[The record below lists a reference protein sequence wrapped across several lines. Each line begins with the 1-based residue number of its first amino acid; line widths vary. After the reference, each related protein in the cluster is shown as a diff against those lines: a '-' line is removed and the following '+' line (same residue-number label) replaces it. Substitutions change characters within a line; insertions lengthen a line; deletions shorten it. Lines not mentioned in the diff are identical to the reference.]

1 MTNAQKFLDLYNELD
16 QIFAKALGQY
26 DYESFSQRIRQ
37 LIPRNPVVRR
47 YKDDLYQLGN
57 LRNAIAHQSKDG
69 PAIAEPFDETVG
81 LLHRI
86 LEEFKNPKRVIP
98 EFQFEVFSVKSET
111 PLIDLLTEMKEKD
124 FSQAPIL
131 DDAGNVIEVISTNTI
146 SRWLFGEYKNEYIDL
161 TAAKIS
167 DLTPYIETKANY
179 SLISRNTTVYEAAEQ
194 FLKKSKEKQSKLDCM
209 MITHSGKVGEKLIG
223 IVCIEDIAEYLMD

>member
-1 MTNAQKFLDLYNELD
+1 MTNAHKFLDTYNALD
-16 QIFAKALGQY
+16 QAFAKTLGQS

-37 LIPRNPVVRR
+37 LILRNPVVRR

-57 LRNAIAHQSKDG
+57 LRNGIAHQSRDG
-69 PAIAEPFDETVG
+69 RAIAEPFDETVS
-81 LLHRI
+81 LLQRI

-98 EFQFEVFSVKSET
+98 EFQFEVFSVRSET
-111 PLIDLLTEMKEKD
+111 PLITLLTEMKEKD

-223 IVCIEDIAEYLMD
+223 IVCIEDIAAYLMD